1 MGLAGRAVLSLL
13 PQRSARD
20 QARSI
25 RTSYHY
31 SELSIA
37 RSKSATWPERKG
49 HGIEDSITIL
59 CESLTPVLSIPH
71 HKHHV
76 CILEIDCAPQLYSSG
91 SFLRHCQRH
100 LLAVLAVH
108 VSCIYPSVLQSGAGG
123 FAIIQCVI
131 LLAFPR
137 EWYCGLVTRFAQGQ

>member
-1 MGLAGRAVLSLL
+1 MGLAGRVVSSLL
-13 PQRSARD
+13 PQRRAGD
-20 QARSI
+20 QASSI
-25 RTSYHY
+25 RPSYYY

-37 RSKSATWPERKG
+37 RSGSATWPKRKG
-49 HGIEDSITIL
+49 NGIEDSITIL

-71 HKHHV
+71 HTHHV
-76 CILEIDCAPQLYSSG
+76 CILEIGCAPQLYLSG

-100 LLAVLAVH
+100 LLAALAVQ

-137 EWYCGLVTRFAQGQ
+137 EWYCGLVARFAQGQ